1 MLEFVPNFFL
11 YLIIMA
17 GVTYLVRMLPLVLFR
32 RKITNRFIRSFLY
45 YVPYAV
51 LSVMTFPGIFYSTGH
66 FISAVVGTVVA
77 LVLSY
82 NKRSLIVVASLA
94 ALAVLISEIVISYI
108 PMPL

>member
-1 MLEFVPNFFL
+1 MPEFVPNFFL

-32 RKITNRFIRSFLY
+32 RKITNRFVRSFLY

-66 FISAVVGTVVA
+66 VISAIVGTAVA
-77 LVLSY
+77 LILSY
-82 NKRSLIVVASLA
+82 NKRSLIAVASFA
-94 ALAVLISEIVISYI
+94 ALAVLITEVAISYI
-108 PMPL
+108 PMPI

>member
-1 MLEFVPNFFL
+1 MIDPAYFILALAV
-11 YLIIMA
+11 MA
-17 GVTYLVRMLPLVLFR
+17 GVTYLIRLLPLIFVKR
-32 RKITNRFIRSFLY
+32 RITNRFIRSFLY